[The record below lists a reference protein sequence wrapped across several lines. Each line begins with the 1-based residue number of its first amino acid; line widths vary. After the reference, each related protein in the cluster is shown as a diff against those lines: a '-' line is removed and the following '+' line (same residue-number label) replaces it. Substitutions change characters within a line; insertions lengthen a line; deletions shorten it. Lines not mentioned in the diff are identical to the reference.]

1 MVDKYKLE
9 GIIDKMKR
17 STNSLYCYSNL
28 VADLELIPSQCN
40 EINTKELYN
49 EFFSIWNDMEI
60 VNACAL
66 DEWEECGDP
75 QNEKFTEIW
84 SKKYQEEAV
93 SLVNKMILF
102 LKKINDC

>member
-1 MVDKYKLE
+1 M
-9 GIIDKMKR
+9 
-17 STNSLYCYSNL
+17 SLYFFYFLLHLYCIS
-28 VADLELIPSQCN
+28 ISQYN

-66 DEWEECGDP
+66 DEWEECGDL
-75 QNEKFTEIW
+75 QNEIFTEIW

-102 LKKINDC
+102 LNRINDR